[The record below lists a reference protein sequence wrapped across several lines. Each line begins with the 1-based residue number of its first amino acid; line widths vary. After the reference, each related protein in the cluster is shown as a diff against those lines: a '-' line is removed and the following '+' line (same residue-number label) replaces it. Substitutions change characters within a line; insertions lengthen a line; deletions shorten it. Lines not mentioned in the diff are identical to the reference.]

1 MKSGQPWEIFHH
13 ALSTQRELLRT
24 LRGATITP
32 RAAAS
37 TLSDS
42 AEKRR
47 WHHCYPQPSPRYS
60 GRCLLI
66 ETNGKTGKRLRDR
79 GNIQTPIS
87 VYL

>member
-1 MKSGQPWEIFHH
+1 MPNNI
-13 ALSTQRELLRT
+13 LRT
-24 LRGATITP
+24 MRGATITLH
-32 RAAAS
+32 AAAS
-37 TLSDS
+37 TLSNS